1 VIVIFLKQFIFL
13 ILCLEF
19 AFVSRFLIMHSRY
32 KQVTQDEKKE
42 DAEEI
47 LKKQRTERMD
57 RITSKVHAVFWV
69 VLAVVVAVYT
79 DIFNR
84 AVNDKHVGR

>member
-1 VIVIFLKQFIFL
+1 
-13 ILCLEF
+13 
-19 AFVSRFLIMHSRY
+19 MHSRY

-69 VLAVVVAVYT
+69 VLAIVTAVYT

-84 AVNDKHVGR
+84 GMNDEHVAK